1 MKLKTIAAAATA
13 LVAVGVGATI
23 NPGTASAHNA
33 TVSCQVRGTL
43 VQSND
48 YRTAVTITYS
58 LPDGTVVASSTV
70 AAAPSSTPVT
80 STLAYPATAGG
91 ALATR
96 WVAVWPDGFRQPA
109 TGTSPIPGT
118 CTPTTVPPTTT
129 TTTVVVPQDTTTA
142 PTAPA
147 TTSPTTEPATTVATT
162 VATTAPTTA
171 APTTQATTQATT
183 APTSSTTTRVT
194 VPVCTVPGHPE
205 QPPIKCPGGTSTTVA
220 DTTTSSVAD
229 TPTDESTSSSAATQV
244 GDATDTDTT
253 ASTQAPADSSV
264 GGSAANDQP
273 VVTALAK
280 TGADGSGGMLLG
292 AGLLTLVGIGLVLT
306 VRLSARARLD

>member
-58 LPDGTVVASSTV
+58 LPDGTVVGSSTV

-80 STLAYPATAGG
+80 STLAYPATAAG

-109 TGTSPIPGT
+109 TGTNPIPGT
-118 CTPTTVPPTTT
+118 CTPIVVPPTT
-129 TTTVVVPQDTTTA
+129 TTTVVVPPQDTTTA
-142 PTAPA
+142 PTTAP

-171 APTTQATTQATT
+171 APTTQATT

-194 VPVCTVPGHPE
+194 VPVCEVPGHPE
-205 QPPIKCPGGTSTTVA
+205 QPPIKCPGGTSTTLA

-229 TPTDESTSSSAATQV
+229 TPTDESTTTVATQV

-292 AGLLTLVGIGLVLT
+292 AGLLTLVGLGLVLT
-306 VRLSARARLD
+306 VRLSPRSRLD